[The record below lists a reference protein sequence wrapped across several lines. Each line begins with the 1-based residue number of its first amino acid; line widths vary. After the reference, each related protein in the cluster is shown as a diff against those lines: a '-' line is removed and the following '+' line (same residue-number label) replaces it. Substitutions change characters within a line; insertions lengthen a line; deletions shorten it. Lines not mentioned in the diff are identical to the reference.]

1 MPSNTEKTIKGLSS
15 QSIVTIVLGIVEVLS
30 FSLMS
35 RLLTKEDFGVFAVV
49 SAVVTIFSSI
59 SEAGLGASLVQ
70 RKSLNKIFVDNVF
83 SLSLIMGV
91 ALMLLLILSSGL
103 ISSLIIGNEIK
114 LALILMSASLPVL
127 SLSSVNLSLL
137 QRDYKFITI
146 GIIRVTSVV
155 VSTVIAV
162 ILAVHS
168 YGYYSI
174 IAKAVSA
181 PCILYLLSL
190 IYARRKYSFRLNKE
204 FIKEIVN
211 FSGWFMASRL
221 LRNLSKQL
229 DKLLM
234 PRLIDVE
241 TLGAYSR
248 PKDFIEQFSGKI
260 NGIFDTALFPV
271 LSSIQDDNAR
281 LKSSLSKSLYFVNLF
296 STFLALAFIF
306 NSKLIIRVFF
316 GVEWLN
322 LLPLF
327 IILSIAIVFNV
338 DGRLAD
344 CYFRSLGRTKQQF
357 LFRVGEVVSKV
368 AGVVIGAYYGV
379 IGIAIGVVLSESI
392 LRVAKLL
399 YISSTIG
406 VTKKEVF
413 AWLFSSW
420 RPMLFV
426 VPICTLA
433 FTLLPQSVYGD
444 IFTTMVFV
452 VTCMVSLLLLPNIVG
467 GNYKEDLYPK
477 VISFI
482 KQHLHFI
489 R

>member
-1 MPSNTEKTIKGLSS
+1 MSMPSNTEKTIKGLSS

-181 PCILYLLSL
+181 PCILYLLS
-190 IYARRKYSFRLNKE
+190 
-204 FIKEIVN
+204 
-211 FSGWFMASRL
+211 
-221 LRNLSKQL
+221 
-229 DKLLM
+229 
-234 PRLIDVE
+234 
-241 TLGAYSR
+241 
-248 PKDFIEQFSGKI
+248 
-260 NGIFDTALFPV
+260 
-271 LSSIQDDNAR
+271 
-281 LKSSLSKSLYFVNLF
+281 
-296 STFLALAFIF
+296 
-306 NSKLIIRVFF
+306 
-316 GVEWLN
+316 
-322 LLPLF
+322 
-327 IILSIAIVFNV
+327 
-338 DGRLAD
+338 
-344 CYFRSLGRTKQQF
+344 
-357 LFRVGEVVSKV
+357 
-368 AGVVIGAYYGV
+368 
-379 IGIAIGVVLSESI
+379 
-392 LRVAKLL
+392 
-399 YISSTIG
+399 
-406 VTKKEVF
+406 
-413 AWLFSSW
+413 
-420 RPMLFV
+420 
-426 VPICTLA
+426 
-433 FTLLPQSVYGD
+433 
-444 IFTTMVFV
+444 
-452 VTCMVSLLLLPNIVG
+452 
-467 GNYKEDLYPK
+467 
-477 VISFI
+477 
-482 KQHLHFI
+482 
-489 R
+489 

>member
-1 MPSNTEKTIKGLSS
+1 MPSNTQKTIKGLSS
-15 QSIVTIVLGIVEVLS
+15 QSIVTIVLGIVEVVS

-35 RLLTKEDFGVFAVV
+35 RLLTKEDFGIFAVV

-70 RKSLNKIFVDNVF
+70 RKSLNKSFVDNVF
-83 SLSLIMGV
+83 SLSMIMGV

-103 ISSLIIGNEIK
+103 ISSLILGNEIR
-114 LALILMSASLPVL
+114 LALILMSISLPVH

-146 GIIRVTSVV
+146 GVIRVTSVV

-162 ILAVHS
+162 ILAIHS

-190 IYARRKYSFRLNKE
+190 IYARRKYSFQLNKE
-204 FIKEIVN
+204 YIKEIVN

-281 LKSSLSKSLYFVNLF
+281 LKSSLSKSLYFLNLF

-306 NSKLIIRVFF
+306 NSRLIIRVFF
-316 GVEWLN
+316 GSEWIN
-322 LLPLF
+322 LVPLF

-357 LFRVGEVVSKV
+357 FFRVGEVASKIV
-368 AGVVIGAYYGV
+368 GVVIGAYFGV

-392 LRVAKLL
+392 LRVGKLL

-406 VTKKEVF
+406 VKVKVIFT
-413 AWLFSSW
+413 WLFSSW
-420 RPMLFV
+420 RPMLFI
-426 VPICTLA
+426 VPLCSLTFILSPNS
-433 FTLLPQSVYGD
+433 LWGD
-444 IFTTMVFV
+444 IITMIAFII
-452 VTCMVSLLLLPNIVG
+452 TCLIPLVLFPTIIG
-467 GNYKEDLYPK
+467 GNYKAELYPK
-477 VISFI
+477 VICQI
-482 KQHLHFI
+482 KQHLHFTK
-489 R
+489 